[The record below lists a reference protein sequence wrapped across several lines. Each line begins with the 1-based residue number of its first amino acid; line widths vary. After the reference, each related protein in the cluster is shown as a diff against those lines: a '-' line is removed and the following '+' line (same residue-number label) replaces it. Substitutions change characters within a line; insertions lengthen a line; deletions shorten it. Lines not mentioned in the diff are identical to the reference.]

1 MEVLIRAATQ
11 SAAGATDVPDAASQ
25 SAAHRL
31 EQLLQAHRSVLA
43 RMAATFEADRDE
55 REDLIQDIALA
66 VWRALPTFRGE
77 CSDRTFL
84 LRIAYNRGLTHRW
97 RRGRR
102 RHAALTEA
110 DAVADPAPDSAVR
123 LEQRYQYETLL
134 ATIRSLPE
142 SLRGVALLRLEDLSL
157 REIAAVLGIS
167 ENAATVRLSRARN
180 QLRERLREEPA

>member
-1 MEVLIRAATQ
+1 MEVLIRAAPQ
-11 SAAGATDVPDAASQ
+11 SAAGATGIPEATAQAA
-25 SAAHRL
+25 ANRL

-77 CSDRTFL
+77 CSERTFL

-110 DAVADPAPDSAVR
+110 DAVPDPAPDAAIN
-123 LEQRYQYETLL
+123 LEQRHQYEALL
-134 ATIRSLPE
+134 AAIRSLPE

-157 REIAAVLGIS
+157 REIAEVLGIS
-167 ENAATVRLSRARN
+167 ENAATVRLSRART
-180 QLRERLREEPA
+180 QLRERLGQEPA